1 MNRIVKNS
9 LFNVLRVVVLIPLF
23 FVLIPYTISK
33 IGLEG
38 YGLWALTGTI
48 TSYEFFVDFGLTTA
62 LIRFVAREIARNDSR
77 AISEYAAT
85 AIVVFFSVLTVMVA
99 CVVLLREF
107 IVVHILGIHSGL
119 DLAQFLVV
127 VAAAASFI
135 NMMSGIFKSM
145 IDGAQRMDVSNSIL
159 VFEVVLSACGTF
171 FFLNGGFGL
180 KGLGYNLLIVSII
193 SLIANIGFSKKV
205 LPHYVLNPLLFSKQR
220 FKEMFSYS
228 VNLQL
233 TSLTRFWIEPLNKLL
248 IARFLSLAYVGYY
261 EIGSRFNTR
270 ISAMIHS
277 SLTPIFPATAEI
289 FETHGI
295 EKVELLR
302 VKSLKYIFGIST
314 FLYGTVF
321 IAAPG
326 FVALWLGGDMKVVSR
341 VIQILSVGSYVVSLN
356 IPAYTI
362 LNGLGYAQDTLKIEV
377 QRSIVHAISI
387 VALVWVFGFFGFCAA
402 FTVSIFYNYYITNH
416 YYKKRVGHA
425 IHLFEYLSNWKTDIA
440 IASLLVIA
448 YVFVHFFGLASYFGL
463 SLIHI

>member
-1 MNRIVKNS
+1 
-9 LFNVLRVVVLIPLF
+9 F
-23 FVLIPYTISK
+23 
-33 IGLEG
+33 
-38 YGLWALTGTI
+38 
-48 TSYEFFVDFGLTTA
+48 
-62 LIRFVAREIARNDSR
+62 
-77 AISEYAAT
+77 
-85 AIVVFFSVLTVMVA
+85 
-99 CVVLLREF
+99 
-107 IVVHILGIHSGL
+107 
-119 DLAQFLVV
+119 
-127 VAAAASFI
+127 
-135 NMMSGIFKSM
+135 
-145 IDGAQRMDVSNSIL
+145 
-159 VFEVVLSACGTF
+159 
-171 FFLNGGFGL
+171 
-180 KGLGYNLLIVSII
+180 
-193 SLIANIGFSKKV
+193 
-205 LPHYVLNPLLFSKQR
+205 
-220 FKEMFSYS
+220 
-228 VNLQL
+228 
-233 TSLTRFWIEPLNKLL
+233 
-248 IARFLSLAYVGYY
+248 GYY

-416 YYKKRVGHA
+416 YYKKRVGHT
-425 IHLFEYLSNWKTDIA
+425 IRLFEYLSNWKADIA

-448 YVFVHFFGLASYFGL
+448 YVFVHFFGLASYFSCAVFSLGL
-463 SLIHI
+463 AGSYGLLTWQLHFFTIEDFKEIAGPALSRKIFSWLKNAKCLNGLCPMISKSSWF